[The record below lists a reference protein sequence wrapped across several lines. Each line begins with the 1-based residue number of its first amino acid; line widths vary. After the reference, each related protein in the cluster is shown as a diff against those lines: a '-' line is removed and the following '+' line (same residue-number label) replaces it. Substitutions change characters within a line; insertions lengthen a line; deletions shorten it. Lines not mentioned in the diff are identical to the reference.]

1 MFGFDILIDATH
13 FTRMQTTFVG
23 DAGRSLLEADHFW
36 HQASYLGNAFLFLVV
51 LFLCFVFVMAHFMS
65 RIARSKLL
73 RLRSVCVFVYMY
85 ICMHD
90 DAGLH
95 ARLFFEWHPSF

>member
-13 FTRMQTTFVG
+13 FTRMQTTFLG

-36 HQASYLGNAFLFLVV
+36 HQASYLGNAFLFSVV
-51 LFLCFVFVMAHFMS
+51 LFLCFVFVLAHFMS
-65 RIARSKLL
+65 RIARSNLL
-73 RLRSVCVFVYMY
+73 RLLSVCVLFMY

-90 DAGLH
+90 DARLH
-95 ARLFFEWHPSF
+95 ALLFFEWHLSL